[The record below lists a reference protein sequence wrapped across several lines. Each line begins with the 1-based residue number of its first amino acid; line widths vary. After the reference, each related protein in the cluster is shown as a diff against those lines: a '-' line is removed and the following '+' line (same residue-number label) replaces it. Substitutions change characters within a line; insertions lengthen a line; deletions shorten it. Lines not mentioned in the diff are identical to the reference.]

1 MPTRDD
7 LKQLLY
13 EQYTLKARVK
23 ALEDIISLI
32 QKYEKKVTRLHN
44 DSKKNY
50 ERLKKA
56 PGTPASIKAMEQD
69 EILRSQIIEVMQ
81 LENELLK
88 RAIKTYEDLKENK
101 DAVSATARQ
110 IIEEENNKEGNFE
123 GPTEF
128 SEG

>member
-7 LKQLLY
+7 LKKLLY
-13 EQYTLKARVK
+13 EQYTLKARVN
-23 ALEDIISLI
+23 ALEDIVNLL

-50 ERLKKA
+50 ERLKKTL
-56 PGTPASIKAMEQD
+56 GTAASIRAMEQD

-81 LENELLK
+81 LENEFLK
-88 RAIKTYEDLKENK
+88 RSIKAYEDLKENK

-110 IIEEENNKEGNFE
+110 IIEEENDNDNL
-123 GPTEF
+123 
-128 SEG
+128 